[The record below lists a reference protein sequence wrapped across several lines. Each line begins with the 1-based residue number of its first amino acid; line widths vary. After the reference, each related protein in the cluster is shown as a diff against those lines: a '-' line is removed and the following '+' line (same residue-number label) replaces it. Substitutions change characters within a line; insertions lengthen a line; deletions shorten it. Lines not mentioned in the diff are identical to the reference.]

1 LTSARSFGIKQARS
15 NDCASARGDNAAI
28 ESPTE
33 ENNQQFNGALWSETE
48 PMVPRFS
55 VQEVSGAATSRS
67 GEVTPVPDL
76 KPATTIDWEAV
87 RRAYEL
93 GSESV
98 SKIQKLFGLTPWQ
111 LRCARER
118 GDWTTRPAV
127 AKPGPLQGYKP
138 IGAEA
143 LELKLNRLVAIGAAM
158 LERKIADEGMTET
171 NARTLKELCRA
182 QETSMRSKRTEKAA
196 KAREKKNNDAGYD
209 FRDDPA
215 WLDAEFERRIT
226 RIFGAGASSLAGDD
240 AAAKKGAPGG
250 LAGKVRREA

>member
-1 LTSARSFGIKQARS
+1 
-15 NDCASARGDNAAI
+15 
-28 ESPTE
+28 
-33 ENNQQFNGALWSETE
+33 
-48 PMVPRFS
+48 MVPRFS

-215 WLDAEFERRIT
+215 WLDAEIDRRIERLARVVEASKT
-226 RIFGAGASSLAGDD
+226 QGEAAGGEAEVS
-240 AAAKKGAPGG
+240 GG
-250 LAGKVRREA
+250 LA